1 MEQGYPFKV
10 AVKIHRKPW
19 AFDSEN
25 QEIIERA
32 MSNVHVGPKILKY
45 FEGGKIEEYLGE
57 KRHFEWF
64 ENEGCIDC
72 RDEAVLKQTACLLAR
87 MHYAPH
93 SQVWIL
99 ILKSMAIS
107 YGPYNMAHIG
117 TLLNPNLKTH

>member
-1 MEQGYPFKV
+1 MGNFSNSSNQPADYPLKV

-45 FEGGKIEEYLGE
+45 FEDGKIEEYLGE
-57 KRHFEWF
+57 KRHFEWS
-64 ENEGCIDC
+64 ENDGCIEC
-72 RDEAVLKQTACLLAR
+72 RNDAVLKQTAVLLAR
-87 MHYAPH
+87 MHNAPH

-99 ILKSMAIS
+99 
-107 YGPYNMAHIG
+107 HF
-117 TLLNPNLKTH
+117 KTVYEK